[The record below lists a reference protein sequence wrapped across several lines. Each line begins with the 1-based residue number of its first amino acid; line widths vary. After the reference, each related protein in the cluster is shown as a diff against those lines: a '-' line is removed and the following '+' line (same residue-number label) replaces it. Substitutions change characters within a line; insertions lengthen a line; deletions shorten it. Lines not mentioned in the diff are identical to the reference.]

1 MNWDTV
7 NWIDVILGATI
18 FISALVGIVRGFLK
32 EVLSLVAWVLAI
44 YVAYTFSDMVAQDY
58 IQKFINDKLISY
70 IAAFGGIFLT
80 VLFVI
85 GLLNLLI
92 SQILKNTGLGFI
104 DRFLGLILGVV
115 RGVLIAALMVF
126 MLSFVGNPRE
136 FEQWRNSKL
145 APYLVPVVDWGLAH
159 IPKSIA
165 DRININNN
173 PEDYGVLRQHNA
185 TQPPLTLES
194 LQDDRQASDD
204 NPAGFQ
210 LESVQDLP
218 RNNAKKIRDIPEEPV
233 LKLESTA
240 Q

>member
-18 FISALVGIVRGFLK
+18 AISALVGIVRGFLK
-32 EVLSLVAWVLAI
+32 EVLSLLAWVVAA
-44 YVAYTFSDMVAQDY
+44 YVAYTFSDMVAQEY
-58 IQKFINDKLISY
+58 IRKFISDNLISY
-70 IAAFGGIFLT
+70 IAAFGGIFLS

-92 SQILKNTGLGFI
+92 SQVLKNTGLGFI
-104 DRFLGLILGVV
+104 DRFLGLVLGIV

-136 FEQWRNSKL
+136 FEQWRTSKL
-145 APYLVPVVDWGLAH
+145 APYLVPVVDWGLKH
-159 IPKSIA
+159 VPKSIA
-165 DRININNN
+165 DRLNVNNN
-173 PEDYGVLRQHNA
+173 PEEFGVLRQRDSA
-185 TQPPLTLES
+185 QVPFTLES
-194 LQDDRQASDD
+194 LKDEDAAAE
-204 NPAGFQ
+204 NNNGNAAFQ

-218 RNNAKKIRDIPEEPV
+218 SREKDRNPPATPI
-233 LKLESTA
+233 LKLESTT